1 MGTLTYLWL
10 TSGLNNY
17 NIVSLIKNA
26 MNSKEIQT
34 RNYSLFTVGTI
45 GFFIFNT
52 IIVVS
57 MVLIMMSQS

>member
-1 MGTLTYLWL
+1 
-10 TSGLNNY
+10 
-17 NIVSLIKNA
+17 
-26 MNSKEIQT
+26 MNTKEIQT

-52 IIVVS
+52 IVVVS